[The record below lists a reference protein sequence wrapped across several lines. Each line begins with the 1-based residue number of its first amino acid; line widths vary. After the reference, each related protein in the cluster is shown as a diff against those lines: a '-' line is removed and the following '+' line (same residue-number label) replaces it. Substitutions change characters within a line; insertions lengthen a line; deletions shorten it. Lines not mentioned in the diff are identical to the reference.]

1 MSDRD
6 ARKIRSWLVGRGVS
20 QTRIAKD
27 MGLTTGMI
35 SKFIAGKS
43 QSSRVFKY
51 FVEELGCPREF
62 FAGRPEA
69 KMSAR
74 VF

>member
-1 MSDRD
+1 MSDHS
-6 ARKIRSWLVGRGVS
+6 ARKIRSWLVGEGIS
-20 QTRIAKD
+20 QTKIAND

-43 QSSRVFKY
+43 QSSRVFEY

-69 KMSAR
+69 KMGAR